1 MKIGILFDAMSA
13 LGPNPDG
20 LILESVEAVEGAIA
34 AWSKSHV
41 AVRVP
46 VNPDGRWVE
55 RVRRAKF
62 DLVFNLCEGI
72 DGVAE
77 FEPMVISVLELLGI
91 PHSGNSSAT
100 TALCLHKNVVNTLLD
115 RAGLPVPRWSLAR
128 RGEDF
133 TSVGFPAI
141 CKPAAE
147 DASIGIEQ
155 KSVVRSSRALN
166 ARIAAMHERWDE
178 IIIQRYIDGREV
190 NVGIVDD
197 QILPVAEIN
206 FGDMPRGMWKIVSYQ
221 SKWITG
227 SEEDL
232 GATSSCPADLPDKLT
247 RKLERI
253 ARLAW
258 QAVGR
263 Q

>member
-1 MKIGILFDAMSA
+1 MKIGVLFVGMSA
-13 LGPNPDG
+13 LGANPDV
-20 LILESVEAVEGAIA
+20 LILASGDAVGNAIVG
-34 AWSKSHV
+34 SGHKHV
-41 AVRVP
+41 RIP

-55 RVRRAKF
+55 RVRRAKL
-62 DLVFNLCEGI
+62 DVCFNLCEGI
-72 DGVAE
+72 EGIAAY
-77 FEPMVISVLELLGI
+77 EPLVISVLELFGI
-91 PHSGNSSAT
+91 PFTGNSST
-100 TALCLHKNVVNTLLD
+100 TAALCLRKNVVNTLLD
-115 RAGLPVPRWSLAR
+115 RAGLPVPRWATSR
-128 RGEDF
+128 RGEKVA
-133 TSVGFPAI
+133 SVGFPAI

-147 DASIGIEQ
+147 DASIGVEQ
-155 KSVVRSSRALN
+155 RSVVRSGRAL
-166 ARIAAMHERWDE
+166 ATRLAAMHERWDE
-178 IIIQRYIDGREV
+178 VIVQRYIDGREV

-197 QILPVAEIN
+197 QVLPIAEIN
-206 FGDMPRGMWKIVSYQ
+206 FGEMPRGMWKIVSYQ